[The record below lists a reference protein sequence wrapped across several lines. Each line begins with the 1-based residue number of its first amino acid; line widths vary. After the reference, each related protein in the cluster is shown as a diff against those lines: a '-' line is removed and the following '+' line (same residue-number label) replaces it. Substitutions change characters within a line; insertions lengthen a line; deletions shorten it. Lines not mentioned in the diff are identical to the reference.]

1 MKRANNLFPKLVSE
15 ENLRLAIFAVNVT
28 HRFHPHHRP
37 NRTVA
42 RVEADIDRY
51 VKELREI
58 ITGGYE
64 ANEPRLA
71 RRWDKSAGKW
81 RDISEPR
88 LWPDQYVHHAVI
100 QVLEPIMMR
109 GMDNFCCGSIRN
121 RGIHYGVRAIKKW
134 MRTDP
139 KGTKYAEEL
148 DIHHFYDSL
157 TAETVM
163 KRLRRLV
170 KDRRMLEVCERLMK
184 HGILIGAYFSQ
195 WFANTVLQPL
205 DRLIRE
211 SGLCDHYLRYMD
223 NFTLFGRNKRK
234 LRRLRELI
242 EKWLA
247 AHDLRLNGKWQLYP
261 TAKRTVAALGYRFG
275 RGYTLLR
282 KRNMV
287 RLKHSLSACR
297 RAMRRHHAIKPALAQ
312 GLLSR
317 LGQMKHCNHVHFFQ
331 SYVEA
336 GLQRKLKCVV
346 REHAKKGAGKMEY
359 VYGTSVIGGV
369 ERENLKIVGGPALRE
384 GEYLTTVREYDDSSI
399 TDRCRI
405 DRHYHSDTDEDGTRY
420 DFYTIS
426 EHYRYVERIKVMEE
440 TRKATEIAFVTLAES
455 GSIDAVTA
463 GEHKS
468 LFETWQTGVAYTVG
482 QLRNWGDKL
491 YKCVQAH
498 TSQAGWEPDKAVS
511 LWSAAS
517 DPAEEWPEWS
527 QPVGAH
533 DAYAKGDKVSHNGKH
548 WTSTAD
554 ANVWEPGVYG
564 WTEATA

>member
-100 QVLEPIMMR
+100 QVLEPVLMR
-109 GMDNFCCGSIRN
+109 GMDKFCCGSIKG

-234 LRRLRELI
+234 LRRLRE
-242 EKWLA
+242 
-247 AHDLRLNGKWQLYP
+247 RP
-261 TAKRTVAALGYRFG
+261 
-275 RGYTLLR
+275 LLR
-282 KRNMV
+282 RE
-287 RLKHSLSACR
+287 R
-297 RAMRRHHAIKPALAQ
+297 RQEQGPTEMAVAFSMRVAI
-312 GLLSR
+312 
-317 LGQMKHCNHVHFFQ
+317 
-331 SYVEA
+331 
-336 GLQRKLKCVV
+336 
-346 REHAKKGAGKMEY
+346 
-359 VYGTSVIGGV
+359 
-369 ERENLKIVGGPALRE
+369 
-384 GEYLTTVREYDDSSI
+384 SS
-399 TDRCRI
+399 
-405 DRHYHSDTDEDGTRY
+405 
-420 DFYTIS
+420 
-426 EHYRYVERIKVMEE
+426 
-440 TRKATEIAFVTLAES
+440 
-455 GSIDAVTA
+455 
-463 GEHKS
+463 
-468 LFETWQTGVAYTVG
+468 
-482 QLRNWGDKL
+482 
-491 YKCVQAH
+491 
-498 TSQAGWEPDKAVS
+498 
-511 LWSAAS
+511 
-517 DPAEEWPEWS
+517 
-527 QPVGAH
+527 
-533 DAYAKGDKVSHNGKH
+533 
-548 WTSTAD
+548 
-554 ANVWEPGVYG
+554 
-564 WTEATA
+564 

>member
-1 MKRANNLFPKLVSE
+1 MKRASNLFPKLVSE

-42 RVEADIDRY
+42 RVEADVDRY

-163 KRLRRLV
+163 KRLRQLV

-242 EKWLA
+242 EKWLT
-247 AHDLRLNGKWQLYP
+247 AHGLRLNGKWQLYP

-331 SYVEA
+331 NYVEA
-336 GLQRKLKCVV
+336 GVAAEIEMRGQRT
-346 REHAKKGAGKMEY
+346 RKKGAGKMEY

-426 EHYRYVERIKVMEE
+426 EHYRYVDR
-440 TRKATEIAFVTLAES
+440 TRA
-455 GSIDAVTA
+455 
-463 GEHKS
+463 
-468 LFETWQTGVAYTVG
+468 
-482 QLRNWGDKL
+482 LRNELKPITDLVRTETSQSDKL
-491 YKCVQAH
+491 GQDWVQTFVGDVLVRKEYVA
-498 TSQAGWEPDKAVS
+498 QEN
-511 LWSAAS
+511 
-517 DPAEEWPEWS
+517 
-527 QPVGAH
+527 PVGTNAENPVEYK
-533 DAYAKGDKVSHNGKH
+533 DGIPLINNGFYRKDGKIYVYMDG
-548 WTSTAD
+548 W
-554 ANVWEPGVYG
+554 VEWEIEP
-564 WTEATA
+564 

>member
-42 RVEADIDRY
+42 RVEADVDRY

-247 AHDLRLNGKWQLYP
+247 AHGLRLNGKWQLYP

-297 RAMRRHHAIKPALAQ
+297 HAMRRHHAIKPALAQ

-346 REHAKKGAGKMEY
+346 REHARK
-359 VYGTSVIGGV
+359 
-369 ERENLKIVGGPALRE
+369 ERA
-384 GEYLTTVREYDDSSI
+384 
-399 TDRCRI
+399 
-405 DRHYHSDTDEDGTRY
+405 
-420 DFYTIS
+420 
-426 EHYRYVERIKVMEE
+426 
-440 TRKATEIAFVTLAES
+440 
-455 GSIDAVTA
+455 
-463 GEHKS
+463 
-468 LFETWQTGVAYTVG
+468 
-482 QLRNWGDKL
+482 
-491 YKCVQAH
+491 
-498 TSQAGWEPDKAVS
+498 
-511 LWSAAS
+511 
-517 DPAEEWPEWS
+517 
-527 QPVGAH
+527 
-533 DAYAKGDKVSHNGKH
+533 
-548 WTSTAD
+548 
-554 ANVWEPGVYG
+554 
-564 WTEATA
+564 

>member
-1 MKRANNLFPKLVSE
+1 
-15 ENLRLAIFAVNVT
+15 
-28 HRFHPHHRP
+28 
-37 NRTVA
+37 
-42 RVEADIDRY
+42 
-51 VKELREI
+51 
-58 ITGGYE
+58 
-64 ANEPRLA
+64 
-71 RRWDKSAGKW
+71 
-81 RDISEPR
+81 
-88 LWPDQYVHHAVI
+88 
-100 QVLEPIMMR
+100 MMR

-247 AHDLRLNGKWQLYP
+247 AHGLRLNGKWQLYP

-287 RLKHSLSACR
+287 RLKHSLSVCR
-297 RAMRRHHAIKPALAQ
+297 RTMRRHHAIKPALAQ

-331 SYVEA
+331 NYVEA

-346 REHAKKGAGKMEY
+346 REHARKERARWN
-359 VYGTSVIGGV
+359 TST
-369 ERENLKIVGGPALRE
+369 EQAL
-384 GEYLTTVREYDDSSI
+384 
-399 TDRCRI
+399 
-405 DRHYHSDTDEDGTRY
+405 
-420 DFYTIS
+420 
-426 EHYRYVERIKVMEE
+426 
-440 TRKATEIAFVTLAES
+440 
-455 GSIDAVTA
+455 
-463 GEHKS
+463 
-468 LFETWQTGVAYTVG
+468 
-482 QLRNWGDKL
+482 
-491 YKCVQAH
+491 
-498 TSQAGWEPDKAVS
+498 
-511 LWSAAS
+511 SAA
-517 DPAEEWPEWS
+517 
-527 QPVGAH
+527 
-533 DAYAKGDKVSHNGKH
+533 
-548 WTSTAD
+548 
-554 ANVWEPGVYG
+554 
-564 WTEATA
+564 

>member
-42 RVEADIDRY
+42 RVEADVDRY

-109 GMDNFCCGSIRN
+109 GMDNF
-121 RGIHYGVRAIKKW
+121 
-134 MRTDP
+134 
-139 KGTKYAEEL
+139 
-148 DIHHFYDSL
+148 
-157 TAETVM
+157 
-163 KRLRRLV
+163 
-170 KDRRMLEVCERLMK
+170 
-184 HGILIGAYFSQ
+184 
-195 WFANTVLQPL
+195 
-205 DRLIRE
+205 
-211 SGLCDHYLRYMD
+211 
-223 NFTLFGRNKRK
+223 TLFGRNKRK

-247 AHDLRLNGKWQLYP
+247 AHGLRLNGKWQLYP

-275 RGYTLLR
+275 RGYTMLR

-346 REHAKKGAGKMEY
+346 REHARKERARWN
-359 VYGTSVIGGV
+359 TST
-369 ERENLKIVGGPALRE
+369 EQAL
-384 GEYLTTVREYDDSSI
+384 
-399 TDRCRI
+399 
-405 DRHYHSDTDEDGTRY
+405 
-420 DFYTIS
+420 
-426 EHYRYVERIKVMEE
+426 
-440 TRKATEIAFVTLAES
+440 
-455 GSIDAVTA
+455 
-463 GEHKS
+463 
-468 LFETWQTGVAYTVG
+468 
-482 QLRNWGDKL
+482 
-491 YKCVQAH
+491 
-498 TSQAGWEPDKAVS
+498 
-511 LWSAAS
+511 SAA
-517 DPAEEWPEWS
+517 
-527 QPVGAH
+527 
-533 DAYAKGDKVSHNGKH
+533 
-548 WTSTAD
+548 
-554 ANVWEPGVYG
+554 
-564 WTEATA
+564 

>member
-195 WFANTVLQPL
+195 
-205 DRLIRE
+205 
-211 SGLCDHYLRYMD
+211 
-223 NFTLFGRNKRK
+223 FGRNKRK

-247 AHDLRLNGKWQLYP
+247 AHGLRLNGKWQLYP
-261 TAKRTVAALGYRFG
+261 TAKRTVTALGYRFG

-346 REHAKKGAGKMEY
+346 REHARKERARWN
-359 VYGTSVIGGV
+359 TST
-369 ERENLKIVGGPALRE
+369 EQAL
-384 GEYLTTVREYDDSSI
+384 
-399 TDRCRI
+399 
-405 DRHYHSDTDEDGTRY
+405 
-420 DFYTIS
+420 
-426 EHYRYVERIKVMEE
+426 
-440 TRKATEIAFVTLAES
+440 
-455 GSIDAVTA
+455 
-463 GEHKS
+463 
-468 LFETWQTGVAYTVG
+468 
-482 QLRNWGDKL
+482 
-491 YKCVQAH
+491 
-498 TSQAGWEPDKAVS
+498 
-511 LWSAAS
+511 SAA
-517 DPAEEWPEWS
+517 
-527 QPVGAH
+527 
-533 DAYAKGDKVSHNGKH
+533 
-548 WTSTAD
+548 
-554 ANVWEPGVYG
+554 
-564 WTEATA
+564 

>member
-42 RVEADIDRY
+42 RVEADVDRY

-157 TAETVM
+157 TTETVM

-247 AHDLRLNGKWQLYP
+247 AHGLRLNGKWQLYP

-287 RLKHSLSACR
+287 RLKHSLSVCR
-297 RAMRRHHAIKPALAQ
+297 RTMRRHHAIKPALAQ

-331 SYVEA
+331 NYVET

-346 REHAKKGAGKMEY
+346 REHARKERARWN
-359 VYGTSVIGGV
+359 TST
-369 ERENLKIVGGPALRE
+369 EQAL
-384 GEYLTTVREYDDSSI
+384 
-399 TDRCRI
+399 
-405 DRHYHSDTDEDGTRY
+405 
-420 DFYTIS
+420 
-426 EHYRYVERIKVMEE
+426 
-440 TRKATEIAFVTLAES
+440 
-455 GSIDAVTA
+455 
-463 GEHKS
+463 
-468 LFETWQTGVAYTVG
+468 
-482 QLRNWGDKL
+482 
-491 YKCVQAH
+491 
-498 TSQAGWEPDKAVS
+498 
-511 LWSAAS
+511 SAA
-517 DPAEEWPEWS
+517 
-527 QPVGAH
+527 
-533 DAYAKGDKVSHNGKH
+533 
-548 WTSTAD
+548 
-554 ANVWEPGVYG
+554 
-564 WTEATA
+564 

>member
-247 AHDLRLNGKWQLYP
+247 AHGLRLNGKWQLYP

-346 REHAKKGAGKMEY
+346 REHVRKERARWN
-359 VYGTSVIGGV
+359 TST
-369 ERENLKIVGGPALRE
+369 EQAL
-384 GEYLTTVREYDDSSI
+384 
-399 TDRCRI
+399 
-405 DRHYHSDTDEDGTRY
+405 
-420 DFYTIS
+420 
-426 EHYRYVERIKVMEE
+426 
-440 TRKATEIAFVTLAES
+440 
-455 GSIDAVTA
+455 
-463 GEHKS
+463 
-468 LFETWQTGVAYTVG
+468 
-482 QLRNWGDKL
+482 
-491 YKCVQAH
+491 
-498 TSQAGWEPDKAVS
+498 
-511 LWSAAS
+511 SAA
-517 DPAEEWPEWS
+517 
-527 QPVGAH
+527 
-533 DAYAKGDKVSHNGKH
+533 
-548 WTSTAD
+548 
-554 ANVWEPGVYG
+554 
-564 WTEATA
+564 